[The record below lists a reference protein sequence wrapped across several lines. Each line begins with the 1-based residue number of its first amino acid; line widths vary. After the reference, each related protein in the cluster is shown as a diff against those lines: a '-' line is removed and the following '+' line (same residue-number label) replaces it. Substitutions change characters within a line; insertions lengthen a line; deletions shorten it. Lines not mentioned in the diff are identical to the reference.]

1 MGYDSFRTCGQEQLQ
16 WWYDHGL
23 QTISDFREY
32 DKINEIWQWSDF
44 SYHGPTSISDEQLEE
59 AIGPPPQDE
68 TILRVGQFWMSNGKG
83 SIGKNQPP
91 DGPSGTVFEIVGFQ
105 Q

>member
-1 MGYDSFRTCGQEQLQ
+1 MGYDIFRTCGQEQLQ
-16 WWYDHGL
+16 WWYDLGL

-32 DKINEIWQWSDF
+32 DKINEIWQCSDF
-44 SYHGPTSISDEQLEE
+44 SSHGPTSISDEQLEE

-68 TILRVGQFWMSNGKG
+68 TIPRVGHFWMSNGTA
-83 SIGKNQPP
+83 

-105 Q
+105 QQTLSP